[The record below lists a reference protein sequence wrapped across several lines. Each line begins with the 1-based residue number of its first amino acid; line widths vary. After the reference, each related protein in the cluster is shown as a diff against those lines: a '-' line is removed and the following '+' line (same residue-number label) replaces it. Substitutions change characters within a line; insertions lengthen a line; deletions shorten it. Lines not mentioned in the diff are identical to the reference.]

1 MLALPSIAFAAT
13 DADLAEI
20 REQIKQMKESYEA
33 RIRALED
40 RLKAAEAAPPAQV
53 GAPPSA
59 PAPSAPSAST
69 LAAFNPGIAVVLQ
82 GNYQSL
88 KQDPAQY
95 GFNNIQIGE
104 EVTPGR
110 RGLGLAESEINFFA
124 SVDHLFAG
132 NLTVSLAPD
141 NSVSVEE

>member
-1 MLALPSIAFAAT
+1 MSRQLWASALLASVLVVPSIAAAAS
-13 DADLAEI
+13 DAELAEI
-20 REQIKQMKESYEA
+20 REQIKQMKESYET

-40 RLKAAEAAPPAQV
+40 RLKAAETAAT
-53 GAPPSA
+53 SA
-59 PAPSAPSAST
+59 PAPVAAQAPGPSAST

-110 RGLGLAESEINFFA
+110 RGLGLARK
-124 SVDHLFAG
+124 
-132 NLTVSLAPD
+132 
-141 NSVSVEE
+141 

>member
-1 MLALPSIAFAAT
+1 MAAISQSNCRRLHVSRQLLVSALLAPILAMPSIALAAT

-40 RLKAAEAAPPAQV
+40 RLRAAETAAT
-53 GAPPSA
+53 SA
-59 PAPSAPSAST
+59 PAPVAAQAPGPSAST

-88 KQDPAQY
+88 KQ
-95 GFNNIQIGE
+95 
-104 EVTPGR
+104 
-110 RGLGLAESEINFFA
+110 
-124 SVDHLFAG
+124 
-132 NLTVSLAPD
+132 
-141 NSVSVEE
+141 